1 MRRALIKLSVSM
13 LAPLIAALAIIG
25 LAIWLANRLGGGR
38 LAARGDA
45 APVGM

>member
-1 MRRALIKLSVSM
+1 VI
-13 LAPLIAALAIIG
+13 IA

-38 LAARGDA
+38 LAARGEA